1 MKKYITW
8 ILLFLLFMTGCG
20 ENGQIMSETITPS
33 PSQPPTEICMDD
45 LSDGNIAYNPSENSL
60 SLWTCKERNYQMYTL
75 KKNNEWFGPVVT
87 WKAPKNAIYDN
98 FVYGSDGSLY
108 ACRKNYS
115 GHKLEKQCLIR
126 LRKNKKVTSISLT
139 NLPKKEIKDISFSG
153 TALALT
159 FSDYSVRFYNIAE
172 GQAFGDSH
180 IKGCSEKNILQ
191 QYWYFTQER
200 EKTSGQMLFK
210 SYDIRTG
217 EAGKSYPLGT
227 SQFVPVSNYRE
238 KLYVL
243 LPSGIYTGTPE
254 GTSLSKQMDYS
265 SLSLPENARI
275 ACFQAARD
283 DMIYLGYYDEKQ
295 IFHLRIVTLSP
306 LCYTDRQK
314 KA

>member
-33 PSQPPTEICMDD
+33 PSQPPTEICMND
-45 LSDGNIAYNPSENSL
+45 LSDSNIAYNPSENSL

-87 WKAPKNAIYDN
+87 WKAPKNTIYDN
-98 FVYGSDGSLY
+98 FVYRSDGSLY

-180 IKGCSEKNILQ
+180 IKGCSGKNILQ
-191 QYWYFTQER
+191 QHWYFTQEM
-200 EKTSGQMLFK
+200 EKTSGQILFK

-217 EAGKSYPLGT
+217 EAEKSYPLGT
-227 SQFVPVSNYRE
+227 SQFVPISNYRE

-243 LPSGIYTGTPE
+243 LPGGIYTGTPE
-254 GTSLSKQMDYS
+254 GTSLSKQMDCS

-275 ACFQAARD
+275 TCFQAARD